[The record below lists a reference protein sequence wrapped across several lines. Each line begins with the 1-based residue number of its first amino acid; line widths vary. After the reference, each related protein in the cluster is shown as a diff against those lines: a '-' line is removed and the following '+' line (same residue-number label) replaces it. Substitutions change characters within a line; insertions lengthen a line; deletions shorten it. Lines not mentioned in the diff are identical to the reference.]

1 MLRLRMGRKI
11 YDTILILSAILLLTG
26 CGSETG
32 VEPAVTGR
40 LPVIEPDYIN
50 VTIPPNIAPMNFR
63 IEEEGDY
70 FRVTAASESGEHS
83 IDVRS
88 SDGVVK
94 FPERSWK
101 KLTAASAGKS
111 ITIKIIASS
120 KDAGK
125 SERFDPFRIK
135 VSEEPVDPYLA
146 YRLIYPGYYN
156 WSHIRIMQRSIES
169 FSEETLI
176 DNKILDMNCINCH
189 SFNQYSP
196 DRFMVH
202 IRGSNNG
209 TYISDKGRFLRVDPK
224 VESMPGGATYPSWH
238 PGGRY
243 IAFSSNQVRQGFY
256 ARPEK
261 LIEVFDLVSD
271 IVIYDSEKNLTYHAD
286 DSDTAAYLK
295 TFPSWSPDGRW
306 LYFCRAFQDNSE
318 STMTLEDIEETRYD
332 IVRMPFDPETAGFGK
347 TEMVFNASS
356 NGKSTSFPRISPDGR
371 YMVITLHDF
380 GTFPIW
386 HREADLHIID
396 LTTGESKKMDINS
409 TETDSYHTW
418 SSNGKW
424 LVFSSKRTDGRTTR
438 PFLAYF
444 GSWDNTGKPFIL
456 PQEDPAYYDKLMES
470 FNIPEFVTGRIPLGP
485 RDFAKAAANELVGAL
500 PGDPGKSLS
509 REDMEKAGA
518 KRNPGERSIHE

>member
-1 MLRLRMGRKI
+1 MRRGRKI
-11 YDTILILSAILLLTG
+11 SAMFLFLSGVILLAG
-26 CGSETG
+26 CNSESG
-32 VEPAVTGR
+32 LEVVSTGR
-40 LPVIEPDYIN
+40 LPVIEPDYTDI
-50 VTIPPNIAPMNFR
+50 TIPPNIAPMNFR
-63 IEEEGDY
+63 IGEEGDY
-70 FRVTAASESGEHS
+70 FRVRASGGSDDFR
-83 IDVRS
+83 IDIRS
-88 SDGVVK
+88 SDGVIT

-101 KLTAASAGKS
+101 KLTSASAGKN
-111 ITIKIIASS
+111 ITIEIFARS
-120 KDAGK
+120 KESRKLQKYDT
-125 SERFDPFRIK
+125 FQMK

-196 DRFMVH
+196 DKFMVH

-209 TYISDKGRFLRVDPK
+209 TYISNKGSFKRVDPK

-238 PGGRY
+238 SDGRY

-271 IVIYDSEKNLTYHAD
+271 IVVYDTEKNLTYHAD
-286 DSDTAAYLK
+286 DGDTTAYLK

-306 LYFCRAFQDNSE
+306 LYFCRALQTGSQSAMSLD
-318 STMTLEDIEETRYD
+318 DIEKTRYD
-332 IVRMPFDPETAGFGK
+332 IVRIPFDPETAGFGK
-347 TEMVFNASS
+347 TELVFDASGI
-356 NGKSTSFPRISPDGR
+356 GKSASFPRISPDGR

-386 HREADLHIID
+386 HKEADLHIID
-396 LTTGESKKMDINS
+396 LSSGESKKLDVNS
-409 TETDSYHTW
+409 NETDSYHTW

-444 GSWDNTGKPFIL
+444 GSWNNTGKPFIL
-456 PQEDPAYYDKLMES
+456 PQEDPEYYDNLMES

-485 RDFAKAAANELVGAL
+485 RDFAKATKHELLPAK

-509 REDMEKAGA
+509 REDIERAGA
-518 KRNPGERSIHE
+518 RRNPGERSIHE

>member
-1 MLRLRMGRKI
+1 MYRLRKARE
-11 YDTILILSAILLLTG
+11 LFQAIMVMSVIILLTG
-26 CGSETG
+26 CSGKSG
-32 VEPAVTGR
+32 LEPSGTGR
-40 LPVIEPDYIN
+40 LPAIEPDYTD

-63 IEEEGDY
+63 IEEEGDC
-70 FRVTAASESGEHS
+70 FWLTATSESGALS

-88 SDGVVK
+88 SDGVIK
-94 FPERSWK
+94 FPAKSWK
-101 KLTAASAGKS
+101 KLTGASAGS
-111 ITIKIIASS
+111 
-120 KDAGK
+120 
-125 SERFDPFRIK
+125 RIK
-135 VSEEPVDPYLA
+135 MEISVTRKSSGKLEKFEPFYMNVSEEPADPYLT

-189 SFNQYSP
+189 SFNQYNP
-196 DRFMVH
+196 GKFMVH

-224 VESMPGGATYPSWH
+224 IESMPGGATYPSWH
-238 PGGRY
+238 PGGKY

-256 ARPEK
+256 AKPEK

-271 IVIYDSEKNLTYHAD
+271 IVVYDTERNLTYHAD
-286 DSDTAAYLK
+286 DGDTTGYLK

-306 LYFCRAFQDNSE
+306 LYFCRALQTGSQ
-318 STMTLEDIEETRYD
+318 SAMTLDDIEETRYD
-332 IVRMPFDPETAGFGK
+332 IVRIPFDPETAGFGK
-347 TEMVFNASS
+347 TEMVFNASL
-356 NGKSTSFPRISPDGR
+356 NGKSASFPRISPDGR
-371 YMVITLHDF
+371 YLVITLHDF

-396 LTTGESKKMDINS
+396 LSTGESRKMDINS
-409 TETDSYHTW
+409 SETDSYHTW

-444 GSWDNTGKPFIL
+444 ERWDKMGKPFIL
-456 PQEDPAYYDKLMES
+456 PQKDPAYYDKLMES
-470 FNIPEFVTGRIPLGP
+470 YNIPEFVNGKIPLGP
-485 RDFAKAAANELVGAL
+485 RDFAKATAIEPVGAK
-500 PGDPGKSLS
+500 PGNPERSLS
-509 REDMEKAGA
+509 TKTIEKAGM
-518 KRNPGERSIHE
+518 KRNPGEKSIHE

>member
-1 MLRLRMGRKI
+1 MSRGRNI
-11 YDTILILSAILLLTG
+11 TSVLLFLSVLLLFSG
-26 CGSETG
+26 CGSESG
-32 VEPAVTGR
+32 LELISTGR
-40 LPVIEPDYIN
+40 KPVIEPDYTE

-63 IEEEGDY
+63 IGEPGNY
-70 FRVTAASESGEHS
+70 FRVKATDGSGSFS
-83 IDVRS
+83 IDVKS
-88 SDGVVK
+88 SDGIIQ

-101 KLTAASAGKS
+101 KLTAGSAGSRITFEVFASAKG
-111 ITIKIIASS
+111 S
-120 KDAGK
+120 KTLEK
-125 SERFDPFRIK
+125 FEPFHMN
-135 VSEEPVDPYLA
+135 VAEEPVDPYLA

-156 WSHIRIMQRSIES
+156 WSNIRIMQRSIES

-189 SFNQYSP
+189 SFNQYNP
-196 DRFMVH
+196 EKFMVH

-209 TYISDKGRFLRVDPK
+209 TYISDKGSFKRVDPK

-238 PGGRY
+238 PGGKY
-243 IAFSSNQVRQGFY
+243 IAYSSNQVRQGFY

-271 IVIYDSEKNLTYHAD
+271 IVVYDVEKNLTYHAD
-286 DSDTAAYLK
+286 DGDTTSYLK
-295 TFPSWSPDGRW
+295 TFPSWSPDGRY
-306 LYFCRAFQDNSE
+306 LYFCRAPQSSTG
-318 STMTLEDIEETRYD
+318 STMELEDVEKIRYD

-347 TEMVFNASS
+347 SELVFNASA
-356 NGKSTSFPRISPDGR
+356 NGKSASFPRISPEGR

-386 HREADLHIID
+386 HKEADLHIID
-396 LTTGESKKMDINS
+396 LITGESKKMDLNS
-409 TETDSYHTW
+409 SETDSYHTW

-456 PQEDPAYYDKLMES
+456 PQKDPSYYDKLMES
-470 FNIPEFVTGRIPLGP
+470 YNIPEFVSGRINLGP
-485 RDFAKAAANELVGAL
+485 RDFAKATANELVAAK
-500 PGDPGKSLS
+500 PGDPGRSLS
-509 REDMEKAGA
+509 REDIEKAGV

>member
-1 MLRLRMGRKI
+1 MVRKI
-11 YDTILILSAILLLTG
+11 CEAMLILSVIILLTG
-26 CGSETG
+26 CRSESGLELT
-32 VEPAVTGR
+32 AAGR
-40 LPVIEPDYIN
+40 LPVIAPDYTY

-63 IEEEGDY
+63 IGEKGDY
-70 FRVTAASESGEHS
+70 FRVTATNESDGS
-83 IDVRS
+83 SLDVKS
-88 SDGVVK
+88 SDGVIK
-94 FPERSWK
+94 FPERAWK
-101 KLTAASAGKS
+101 KLAASSAGSRIRIEIFK
-111 ITIKIIASS
+111 SS
-120 KDAGK
+120 KGSGNLEK
-125 SERFDPFRIK
+125 FEPFHMN
-135 VSEEPVDPYLA
+135 VSEEPADPYLA

-189 SFNQYSP
+189 SFNQNSP
-196 DRFMVH
+196 GKFMVH

-209 TYISDKGRFLRVDPK
+209 TYISDNGRFLRVDPR

-238 PGGRY
+238 PGGKY
-243 IAFSSNQVRQGFY
+243 IAYSSNQVRQGFY

-271 IVIYDSEKNLTYHAD
+271 IVVYDTEKNLTYHAAD
-286 DSDTAAYLK
+286 GDTTGYLK
-295 TFPSWSPDGRW
+295 TFPSWSPDGHW
-306 LYFCRAFQDNSE
+306 LYFCRALQTGSR
-318 STMTLEDIEETRYD
+318 SGMTLDDIEETRYD

-347 TEMVFNASS
+347 TELVFNASG
-356 NGKSTSFPRISPDGR
+356 NGKSASFPRISPDGR

-396 LTTGESKKMDINS
+396 LSSGESKKMDLNS
-409 TETDSYHTW
+409 SETDSYHTW

-444 GSWDNTGKPFIL
+444 GSWDRTGKPFIL
-456 PQEDPAYYDKLMES
+456 PQKDPAYYDKLMES

-485 RDFAKAAANELVGAL
+485 RDFAKATANELVAAK
-500 PGDPGKSLS
+500 PGDPGKSIS
-509 REDMEKAGA
+509 REDLEKAGM